1 MSQQLDSRNECT
13 VSISTV
19 LVSLVHIVVVGLL
32 SLGSEKQSMSG
43 LPERSLLT
51 AAMQNEQ
58 SGTLRWSECPQNKFQ
73 QERQVKGAE
82 HKVENNQ
89 IKLRWNSANQGC
101 SKMIFQH
108 QKITAIISC
117 MHNLI

>member
-1 MSQQLDSRNECT
+1 MSQQLDSRNEYT

-32 SLGSEKQSMSG
+32 SLSNEKQSMSG

-73 QERQVKGAE
+73 QKRQVKGAVR
-82 HKVENNQ
+82 KVENT
-89 IKLRWNSANQGC
+89 KLSCGETQRTGVA
-101 SKMIFQH
+101 
-108 QKITAIISC
+108 QKLFSIPKRNDGLFID
-117 MHNLI
+117 